1 MAVET
6 EDMSIRETIE
16 ASMEQVAEKEASDAP
31 DTTDDATPP
40 PEDKATPPDEKP
52 ADEKPADEKPAADKK
67 DAKPD
72 AKKDA
77 KSDTTEPLPDT
88 KLPRSRAPGS
98 WKPLAREK
106 WASLDASVQQ
116 EILRRERDIANGFNE
131 VANARKFTQEFQTL
145 ANGHAHIIAAE
156 GGDVMKVTRDLF
168 QTAAALYSGSPQQK
182 VATVAAMIKNFGIDL
197 QMLDGFL
204 AGQPNAMG
212 NQQDQPQNLD
222 AMVNARVQAAL
233 QPFLQQSNAG
243 LEQSVTSELETFATD
258 PKNEF
263 FEDVK
268 MDMADVLEMA
278 AKRNQK
284 MTLQDAYSRAIM
296 LNSEIADLV
305 TERKLRE
312 KTDQRNDAAVKARRK
327 AVSVRSTPSRELASG
342 DADGA
347 AKASTMRDD
356 IQAAIEANAE

>member
-1 MAVET
+1 MAIE
-6 EDMSIRETIE
+6 EQEESMRETIE
-16 ASMEQVAEKEASDAP
+16 ASMAQVAEKETEETP
-31 DTTDDATPP
+31 DTTDDAAP
-40 PEDKATPPDEKP
+40 PEDKGTPPDEKAPPDEKP
-52 ADEKPADEKPAADKK
+52 AEEKPAADKK
-67 DAKPD
+67 DVKPD
-72 AKKDA
+72 LKKDA
-77 KSDTTEPLPDT
+77 KAAATETPPDT

-106 WASLDASVQQ
+106 WAGLDPSVQQ

-131 VANARKFTQEFQTL
+131 VANARKFTQEFQGI

-212 NQQDQPQNLD
+212 SQQDQPQNLD

-233 QPFLQQSNAG
+233 QPFLQQSNQG

-312 KTDQRNDAAVKARRK
+312 KTDQRNDAAVKARKK